1 MSPGDVVLVRL
12 PQVGAGAVKLRPAL
26 FLTPLSGPY
35 QDGLLCGISTQLHN
49 ILPNWDELIQPGDVD
64 FGASGIIQA
73 SVIRLSYLRAVTS
86 AEIIG
91 LIGTIDPSRLLR
103 IRQHLSD
110 YLRP

>member
-1 MSPGDVVLVRL
+1 MNPGDVVLVRL
-12 PQVGAGAVKLRPAL
+12 PQVGASPVKLRPAL
-26 FLTPLSGPY
+26 FLTTLPGPY
-35 QDGLLCGISTQLHN
+35 QDGLLCGISTRLQN
-49 ILPNWDELIQPGDVD
+49 TLPNWDELIQPGDTD
-64 FGASGIIQA
+64 FAASGLIQA

-103 IRQHLSD
+103 VRQHLSD